1 MNKVLTYL
9 AFIFSLTAL
18 IIIITSTFD
27 DDEEELELVIEMS
40 HLQRFAEKLYFAGVN
55 ENWELAKFY
64 HHEIEETA
72 EKIIKANIDEEGLN
86 YSLLVKSMLVP
97 TLVEV
102 ERVVEKNN
110 LEIFNNAYET
120 MVKSCNNC
128 HTSTNH
134 GYIKIIT
141 PEKQTYETVKYF
153 V

>member
-9 AFIFSLTAL
+9 AFVFSLIAL
-18 IIIITSTFD
+18 IIILFSNGD
-27 DDEEELELVIEMS
+27 KDEEEIQLVIEMS
-40 HLQRFAEKLYFAGVN
+40 HLQRFAEKLHFAGIN

-86 YSLLVKSMLVP
+86 FSLLVKSMLVP
-97 TLVEV
+97 TLIEV
-102 ERVVEKNN
+102 ERAVEKNN

-120 MVKSCNNC
+120 MIKSCNNC

-141 PEKQTYETVKYF
+141 PEKPTYQNQLFNK
-153 V
+153 